1 MFFKKKSLLLLI
13 SMTGFNSVSAQTVD
27 EKPHPRP
34 PMPVEV
40 LIGNRGLNFQFNTTK
55 QFNPNSRFGFF
66 NVTSFFADYKNVVAK
81 NEFFSQSLL
90 TAKLWKKISAV
101 GGFSINQFSGFKPT
115 AGLQFVHANKKM
127 LVVIQPQVG
136 LTQDHHLENFSLFE
150 FKPQI
155 NDKWGVYTR
164 LQAVI
169 DYGPSLKS
177 HNRSYVYLRVG
188 AVYKNYQFGLGSN
201 FDFYGPT
208 KHNENNFG
216 VFMRAEFF

>member
-1 MFFKKKSLLLLI
+1 MFFKKIKLLLFI
-13 SMTGFNSVSAQTVD
+13 SMASFNDVSAQTLA
-27 EKPHPRP
+27 EKPHPNLP
-34 PMPVEV
+34 LPVEI

-55 QFNPNSRFGFF
+55 KFSPNSRFGFF

-81 NEFFSQSLL
+81 NEFFSKSLL
-90 TAKLWKKISAV
+90 TAKVWKKISAV

-115 AGLQFVHANKKM
+115 AGLQFIHADQKM

-136 LTQDHHLENFSLFE
+136 LTENHHLENFSLFE
-150 FKPQI
+150 FKPHI
-155 NDKWGVYTR
+155 NNKWGVYSR

-169 DYGPSLKS
+169 NYTPSLKS
-177 HNRSYVYLRVG
+177 HNRSYIYLRAG
-188 AVYKNYQFGLGSN
+188 AAYKNYQFGLGSN

-216 VFMRAEFF
+216 LFMRAEFF